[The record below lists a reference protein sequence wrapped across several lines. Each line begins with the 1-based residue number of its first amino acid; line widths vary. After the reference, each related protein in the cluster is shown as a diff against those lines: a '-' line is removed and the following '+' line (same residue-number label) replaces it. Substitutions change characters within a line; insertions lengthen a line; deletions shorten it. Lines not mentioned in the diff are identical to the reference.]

1 MLSNYSSF
9 LEISAGIYA
18 SICFDDVLNNIW
30 SSQYYKR
37 LKPIFKSISIN
48 SYTNLSESL
57 IEENQEWVLTLKKP
71 MVKRA
76 TLMFVIV
83 FLSSVYIGFED
94 EIQKNHELISQLRT
108 SLVTM
113 VFIILFLVYG
123 LCHRIVFSKWKNLL
137 LSIIILFFLSI
148 ITFCLVS
155 RYSLQCNVCN
165 KYFSPIFI
173 LFILIPLIAQLIS
186 SWVYSSLYIGY
197 VRGEIYTLLDEYN
210 NAVKMLEQ
218 KNKELMPKEYAE
230 IFVAEILKDSGNVTD
245 TCVELFNNHLF
256 EKITAITK
264 PKGVWEILISWVKY
278 QYNNIFGES
287 QRRTPVYEQQHNN
300 LKSSSQYPIPEQV
313 LLESKVRLE
322 LDYSKEHQE
331 YRKCKKVNPKLGLK
345 DFCKQR
351 NIKYEEMKLWLD
363 NRGNNGAFKQ

>member
-197 VRGEIYTLLDEYN
+197 VRDEIYTLLDEYN

-230 IFVAEILKDSGNVTD
+230 IFVAEILKDSDNATD

-256 EKITAITK
+256 EKITTVTK
-264 PKGVWEILISWVKY
+264 PEGGWEILCSWARYKY
-278 QYNNIFGES
+278 NKAGS
-287 QRRTPVYEQQHNN
+287 KRKTPVYEHQHND
-300 LKSSSQYPIPEQV
+300 LKPNSQYPIPEQV

-351 NIKYEEMKLWLD
+351 NIKYEEMKLWLEKKGY
-363 NRGNNGAFKQ
+363 NYLLMQ

>member
-37 LKPIFKSISIN
+37 LNPIFKSISIN
-48 SYTNLSESL
+48 SYTNLAEKL
-57 IEENQEWVLTLKKP
+57 IDENQEWVLTLKKP

-76 TLMFVIV
+76 TLMFVII
-83 FLSSVYIGFED
+83 FLSSIYIGFED
-94 EIQKNHELISQLRT
+94 EIQRSHELISQLRT
-108 SLVTM
+108 ALVTI
-113 VFIILFLVYG
+113 VLLILFFVYG
-123 LCHRIVFSKWKNLL
+123 VLHRIVFSKWKNFL
-137 LSIIILFFLSI
+137 LSIITLIFLSI
-148 ITFCLVS
+148 ITFWLIS
-155 RYSLQCNVCN
+155 KYDLQCNVCN

-173 LFILIPLIAQLIS
+173 LFILIPLITQLIS

-197 VRGEIYTLLDEYN
+197 VRDEIYTHVDEYN
-210 NAVKMLEQ
+210 DAIKMLEQ
-218 KNKELMPKEYAE
+218 KDRQSMPKDYQN
-230 IFVAEILKDSGNVTD
+230 ILVSQFLKDSDNAAD

-278 QYNNIFGES
+278 QYNNIFGEG

-322 LDYSKEHQE
+322 LDYSKERQE